1 MAEGTAN
8 PNKPTKTGYL
18 IGAVFLIFII
28 AGVYIALSSG
38 GEDGG
43 SAHISSAS
51 GSSNELSPDDREG
64 TTYEAPESVDLA
76 AAAKAAGCVV
86 HENLKEEGFDHLSPD
101 DPRPSYGTV
110 PPTSG
115 DHIAPP
121 LQQADGAWADP
132 AAQVAVVHS
141 LEHGRIAIQYS
152 PDLPE
157 EDQLAL
163 KGLYDSAYS
172 ASLLFP
178 NPDMPYAAAA
188 TSWRNL
194 IACPKWQ
201 GKKTLD
207 AINAFGVAHW
217 GQGREPM
224 AGFPALQGPS
234 FGDQA
239 S

>member
-1 MAEGTAN
+1 MAEGTSS
-8 PNKPTKTGYL
+8 PGKPTKVGYL
-18 IGAVFLIFII
+18 IGAVFLLFII
-28 AGVYIALSSG
+28 AGVYVALGSG
-38 GEDGG
+38 GDDGG

-51 GSSNELSPDDREG
+51 GSSNELTPDDREG
-64 TTYEAPESVDLA
+64 TPFTASASTDLA
-76 AAAKAAGCVV
+76 ATAEAAECVV
-86 HENLKEEGFDHLSPD
+86 HENLPEEGFDHLSPD

-115 DHIAPP
+115 DHISPP

-141 LEHGRIAIQYS
+141 LEHGRVAIQYA
-152 PDLPE
+152 PNLPE
-157 EDQLAL
+157 ADQLAL

-178 NPDMPYAAAA
+178 NPDMPYAVAA
-188 TSWRNL
+188 TTWRNL
-194 IACPKWQ
+194 IACPEYRGQ
-201 GKKTLD
+201 KTLD

-224 AGFPALQGPS
+224 DGFPALSGPS
-234 FGDQA
+234 FGENR
-239 S
+239 